1 MKTKTGTYLLAA
13 ILLAAP
19 GRLYAQQHDTV
30 RVTRIDTA
38 VVRISPEAYNSV
50 LSLYK
55 NPIMGLGEM
64 ALVAAIVYHAFN
76 GIRIIL
82 IDFWGPA
89 TNSKVEH
96 IQKPNK
102 DGIIETSEKA
112 TYNHIKILW
121 VVLVLWVIFVAGFA
135 VRHLPNVFAHIG
147 GH

>member
-1 MKTKTGTYLLAA
+1 
-13 ILLAAP
+13 
-19 GRLYAQQHDTV
+19 
-30 RVTRIDTA
+30 
-38 VVRISPEAYNSV
+38 VRISPEAYNSV